1 MSDNQDTVGISPV
14 PSDAEGPSG
23 SANASA
29 QEQPDYTP
37 PSVSKD
43 VEVPAVDEGDQQQAQ
58 VDASETEEV
67 EDTSVQRTGM
77 TDVFSEE
84 YTYLQPKRGEIR
96 QAQVIAISGDGVMVD
111 LGLKR
116 EGLIPG
122 YDLQRVGSDT
132 AEALSVGDDIPVFI
146 IRPEDREG
154 NIVVS
159 WYRARQEQDWLDAQQ
174 LSESGEVWEG
184 KVKGYNRGGLIV
196 PFGKIRG
203 FVPASHVTGISRRM
217 DHATLQARL
226 EEKVGQS
233 LPLKVIEVNRQNRR
247 LIMSER
253 VARRQWRAKQ
263 RERLLAELKEGDVVH
278 GVVSNICDFGAFVD
292 IGGTDGL
299 VHISEISWRR
309 TNHPSEVLSAGQ
321 EVDAYVLRI
330 DRERRRIGLSLRLL
344 EPDPWE
350 SAEANYHVGQ
360 LVTGTVT
367 KLTDF
372 GAFAALED
380 GIEGLIHIS
389 ELAEIP
395 PKHPSEVVARGAEVP
410 LLVVKVDSRRRRMG
424 LSLKRVSEDE
434 WYQWEEERR
443 IQAAAAEPEPE
454 EEALMEEPAST
465 LEVEAEPVESAEAET
480 IEPLADIEAETT
492 EPLADAEAAIEVEVE
507 VEAEEVEPEAA
518 VITEELQSSDAAD
531 TGESQPLDETV
542 ASVAEAEEEADTQQD
557 AIGQEL
563 APEPTG
569 AAGGTE

>member
-1 MSDNQDTVGISPV
+1 MSDNQDAVGITPD
-14 PSDAEGPSG
+14 PSDEEGLSG
-23 SANASA
+23 SANESA
-29 QEQPDYTP
+29 QEQSDHTP
-37 PSVSKD
+37 SSASQAG
-43 VEVPAVDEGDQQQAQ
+43 EVRAADEGDQQKAQ
-58 VDASETEEV
+58 EDATAMEDA
-67 EDTSVQRTGM
+67 EDTSAQKSGM

-84 YTYLQPKRGEIR
+84 FTYVEAKRGEIR
-96 QAQVIAISGDGVMVD
+96 QAQVIAVRDDGVMVD

-122 YDLQRVGSDT
+122 YDLQRVGADT
-132 AEALSVGDDIPVFI
+132 AEALSIGDEIPVFI
-146 IRPEDREG
+146 VRPEDREG

-174 LSESGEVWEG
+174 LSETGEVWEG
-184 KVKGYNRGGLIV
+184 QVKGYNRGGLIV

-226 EEKVGQS
+226 ADKVGQS

-247 LIMSER
+247 LILSER

-263 RERLLAELKEGDVVH
+263 RERLLAELREGDIVH

-309 TNHPSEVLSAGQ
+309 TNHPSEVLNAGDK
-321 EVDAYVLRI
+321 VDAYVLRV
-330 DRERRRIGLSLRLL
+330 DRERKRIGLSLRLL

-350 SAEANYHVGQ
+350 SAEENYHVGQ

-389 ELAEIP
+389 ELADIP

-434 WYQWEEERR
+434 WYQWEEARR
-443 IQAAAAEPEPE
+443 VQTAAAEPEPE
-454 EEALMEEPAST
+454 EEATAEETKSAV
-465 LEVEAEPVESAEAET
+465 EVAAEPVESATAAEAK
-480 IEPLADIEAETT
+480 TT
-492 EPLADAEAAIEVEVE
+492 EPQADAEAEVDM
-507 VEAEEVEPEAA
+507 EAEEVDTEAA
-518 VITEELQSSDAAD
+518 VTAEELESSEATD
-531 TGESQPLDETV
+531 TGESQPPDETV
-542 ASVAEAEEEADTQQD
+542 AAVEEEGTEPQQD
-557 AIGQEL
+557 TAGEQL
-563 APEPTG
+563 AAEPTA
-569 AAGGTE
+569 AAGGTD